1 MKINWYK
8 IKVVIFDVDGTL
20 YDQRKLRM
28 YMLMKLLGY
37 YIMKPQRS
45 QELKI
50 LKDFR
55 REREKR
61 ASDTEKDIENS
72 QYIWAAQASGVSP
85 EQVRS
90 VVEKWIFSIPL
101 KYIPYC
107 RLPGILEFFNNL
119 HKHGIATAIFSDY
132 PAKKKVDV
140 LGLIP
145 NCIVCSTD
153 RNVDR
158 LKPDPMGLFVIV
170 ETLGVS
176 VEECLFIGDRDDHDG
191 ECARKAG
198 MRYII
203 LGRKSSGTEHRIRS
217 YHELNENLNSD
228 SRRRLEKNG

>member
-1 MKINWYK
+1 MEINWSK

-28 YMLMKLLGY
+28 YMLMNLLGY
-37 YIMKPQRS
+37 YIMKPQRL

-55 REREKR
+55 REREKH
-61 ASDTEKDIENS
+61 AFDTENDIENG
-72 QYIWAAQASGVSP
+72 QYRWGAQASGVSP
-85 EQVRS
+85 EKVRS

-107 RLPGILEFFNNL
+107 SFPSILEFFNNL

-140 LGLIP
+140 LGLNP
-145 NCIVCSTD
+145 DCIVCSTD

-158 LKPDPMGLFVIV
+158 LKPDPRGLFVIV

-198 MRYII
+198 MQYLI
-203 LGRKSSGTEHRIRS
+203 LKRRQSRTKYRFNTYTELIG
-217 YHELNENLNSD
+217 NLSCY
-228 SRRRLEKNG
+228 